1 MKWAYITLIILNA
14 ICLVI
19 NICRCRLEVALMNII
34 AIVMCSRAMY
44 FRDNY

>member
-1 MKWAYITLIILNA
+1 MKWGYITLIILNA

-19 NICRCRLEVALMNII
+19 NICRCRPEVALINIV
-34 AIVMCSRAMY
+34 AIVMCSMEMY

>member
-1 MKWAYITLIILNA
+1 MKWYYMTLIILNA

-19 NICRCRLEVALMNII
+19 NICRYRLEVALMNII
-34 AIVMCSRAMY
+34 AIVMCSREMY